1 MSIWGP
7 LKASFC
13 VVGLLALSFAGAL
26 FAQSERGTIT
36 GTVLDPSGAV
46 VPGARI
52 TVTNTAT
59 NVASQTVGTDSG
71 DYTAANLPVGQY
83 SIRVEKEGFK
93 PAVVSGVTINAATT
107 MRVNVT
113 LEVGTSQQTVEVTA
127 EAQQLQTS
135 DAKTSVTITNKLVD
149 ELPLV
154 VGGVLRSPF
163 DLAQLTPEAKNY
175 GDQGFSI
182 GGGQASSFGVTLDGV
197 SAATTRALQTS
208 WIAYNSPSVEAIT
221 EFTVDSNG
229 FKAEFGHA
237 AGGMMTFSSKSGT
250 NEFHGSMY
258 EFLRNNDFDSRNF
271 FEKKHGIYKQDDFGV
286 SAGGPIV
293 IPKIIHGKDRSF
305 FFVSYEGFRN
315 RVGATTTT
323 ASVPSPEMYNG
334 DFSNWVDRNNK
345 QIPIYDVSTQTTDAS
360 GKVTRQPFANNQIPQ
375 SRFDPLAVKLI
386 NVYQSGPGG
395 KLVPNTGAVPGTSAY
410 VRANYLITQGVELT
424 PWDKFSVK
432 GDHIFSEKDRLSGY
446 YGRNRIYHK
455 PGSSGAPATLPG
467 YYTTYNDG
475 ADLSDVFRM
484 SWDHTFRPN
493 LLNHFY
499 AGGNDW
505 REDHKSPNNYLGPW
519 GNKFCLPNVPIC
531 DSNLSAVGFSEF
543 SGWGGTSDNGSENT
557 VYSFNDDLTWIRGRH
572 AFKMGG
578 MYQRSHYN
586 GFGQQWDAGFTGFS
600 YTETGVPG
608 GTDPNLG
615 GNSFA
620 SMLLGLADSW
630 QIHTVRFI
638 GQEWPYFSGYFQDD
652 FRVNA
657 KLTLN
662 LGVRWETQLP
672 PVESKDRFS
681 DFSPTTPNPSAAG
694 RLGALVFAGS
704 GTGRAGTR
712 ALADGYW
719 KAFGPH
725 IGFAYSLNNKT
736 VIRGSYSRSYGSVTT
751 VTGSTHFLGFVQIA
765 GYGSSNGGL
774 SPTFR
779 YQDGMPFWPK
789 PPFIDPA
796 FANGNSPAWWQGQ
809 EATHPPT
816 DDSWTISIQRQ
827 LRGNLV
833 LETAYNGLVGS
844 HLQAGLLNYNQIPY
858 SVFQQYGRALL
869 NSNVGSPAA
878 LAAGLGEPYPGFAT
892 APYLSTHTVA
902 QSLRPYPQF
911 TGIDTS
917 SGGGDHS
924 GHSTYHAAL
933 IRLEK
938 RYSSGVILQTSYV
951 FSKIL
956 TDTDNYWPGSQA
968 LDQYNRRLE
977 KSIGQFD
984 TTHNFKLG
992 VVYELPLGKGKPF
1005 ISHGPAAAVLGNWRV
1020 SSVHYY
1026 ASGLP
1031 VSLGTTV
1038 NFPVFNGR
1046 NAPTITTYDGWRG
1059 PQAGGSFDPQTD
1071 RFIQPAS
1078 FFGPQ
1083 PTDRPGN
1090 ETRYNPKL
1098 RQFPNL
1104 NENVS
1109 LAKTIPLRGEKL
1121 KLDFRAEAFNIF
1133 NRVRF
1138 GTGPTTLQDP
1148 NLGKLTGAG
1157 DLLNT
1162 PRQMQFALKLYW

>member
-1 MSIWGP
+1 MSKLWR
-7 LKASFC
+7 STSTFC
-13 VVGLLALSFAGAL
+13 AVAFMVLGFSPVI

-36 GTVLDPSGAV
+36 GTVLDSTGAV
-46 VPGARI
+46 VPGARV
-52 TVTNTAT
+52 TVTNVAT
-59 NVASQTVGTDSG
+59 NVSSPARSTDSG
-71 DYTAANLPVGQY
+71 NYTVASLPVGLY
-83 SIRVEKEGFK
+83 SVRVEKDGFK
-93 PAVVSGVTINAATT
+93 PALHSAITLNAASTA
-107 MRVNVT
+107 RVDVT
-113 LEVGTSQQTVEVTA
+113 LEVGSSQQTVEVTA
-127 EAQQLQTS
+127 DVQQLQTS
-135 DAKTSVTITNKLVD
+135 DAKTSVTVTNKLVD

-154 VGGVLRSPF
+154 VGGALRSPF

-229 FKAEFGHA
+229 FKAEFSHA
-237 AGGMMTFSSKSGT
+237 AGGIMTFSSKSGS
-250 NEFHGSMY
+250 NDFHWSMY

-271 FEKKHGIYKQDDFGV
+271 FEKKHGIYKQHDFGV
-286 SAGGPIV
+286 SAGGPIW
-293 IPKIIHGKDRSF
+293 IPKIIHGKDKSF

-315 RVGATTTT
+315 RVGATTAT
-323 ASVPSPEMYNG
+323 ATVPTAEMYNG
-334 DFSNWVDRNNK
+334 DFSKWVDQTGK
-345 QIPIYDVSTQTTDAS
+345 VIPIYDFGTQATDAS
-360 GKVTRQPFANNQIPQ
+360 GRVTRQPFPNNQIPTN
-375 SRFDPLAVKLI
+375 RFDPLATKVLG
-386 NVYQSGPGG
+386 VYQSGPGG
-395 KLVPNTGAVPGTSAY
+395 KLIPNTGAVPGTRAY
-410 VRANYLITQGVELT
+410 VQSNYLITQGLSLN

-446 YGRNRIYHK
+446 YGRNRIYLK
-455 PGSSGAPATLPG
+455 PGLNGPATLPG
-467 YYTTYNDG
+467 FYTTYNDA

-484 SWDHTFRPN
+484 SWDHSFRPN

-499 AGGNDW
+499 AGGNNW
-505 REDHKSPNNYLGPW
+505 REDHKSPNNYLAPW
-519 GNKFCLPNVPIC
+519 SGKFCLPNVPIC
-531 DSNLSAVGFSEF
+531 DSNLSSVDF
-543 SGWGGTSDNGSENT
+543 SGQFSQWGGTSDNGSENT
-557 VYSFNDDLTWIRGRH
+557 VYSFNDDLTWIRGKH
-572 AFKMGG
+572 SFKIGG
-578 MYQRSHYN
+578 MYQRNHYN
-586 GFGQQWDAGFTGFS
+586 GFGQQWDAGYTNFN

-608 GTDPNLG
+608 GTDPNQG
-615 GNSFA
+615 GSAFA
-620 SMLLGLADSW
+620 SFLLGAADSW
-630 QIHTVRFI
+630 QIHTVRFV

-652 FRVNA
+652 YRLSP

-662 LGVRWETQLP
+662 LGARWETQLP
-672 PVESKDRFS
+672 PVEAKDRFT
-681 DFSPTTPNPSAAG
+681 DFSPTTPNAGAGG
-694 RLGALVFAGS
+694 RLGALLFAGT
-704 GTGRAGTR
+704 GQGRAGTR
-712 ALADGYW
+712 SLADSYW

-725 IGFAYSLNNKT
+725 IGFAYNMNSRT
-736 VIRGSYSRSYGSVTT
+736 VIRGNYARSYGAVTT

-774 SPTFR
+774 TPTFN
-779 YQDGMPFWPK
+779 YKDGMPFWPK
-789 PPFIDPA
+789 PPFIDPT
-796 FANGNSPAWWQGQ
+796 FANGNSPSWWQNS

-816 DDSWTISIQRQ
+816 NDSWTVSIQRQ
-827 LRGNLV
+827 LGGNL
-833 LETAYNGLVGS
+833 LIETAYNGLVGS
-844 HLQAGLLNYNQIPY
+844 HLQAGLLNLNQVLF
-858 SVFQQYGRALL
+858 SAFQQYGRALL
-869 NSNVGSPAA
+869 SSSITSPAA
-878 LAAGLGEPYPGFAT
+878 QAAGLGEPFAGFAT

-911 TGIDTS
+911 TGVETA

-924 GHSTYHAAL
+924 GHSSYHAAL

-938 RYSSGVILQTSYV
+938 RYGSGLVMQTSYV

-956 TDTDNYWPGSQA
+956 TDADNYWPGSQA

-992 VVYELPLGKGKPF
+992 LVYELPFGKGKRF
-1005 ISHGPAAAVLGNWRV
+1005 LSKGVGAAILGHWRA
-1020 SSVHYY
+1020 SSLHYY

-1038 NFPVFNGR
+1038 NFPIFNGR
-1046 NAPTITTYDGWRG
+1046 NAPLVSTYDGWRG
-1059 PQAGGSFDPQTD
+1059 TQAGGKFDPQTD
-1071 RFIQPAS
+1071 RFFQPAS
-1078 FFGPQ
+1078 FFGTQ

-1104 NENVS
+1104 SENVS
-1109 LAKTIPLRGEKL
+1109 LAKTIPLREQVRI
-1121 KLDFRAEAFNIF
+1121 DFRAEAFNVF

-1157 DLLNT
+1157 DLLNG